1 MGPATDTS
9 LLQPGPLDRA
19 GPASSGRPSNDAAD
33 EFWRG
38 FVIQSQVVWALVIR
52 ETRTRFGAQRLGYLW
67 AVLEPALWIATFWGM
82 YAIANRR
89 IPHDLAPLPFLA
101 TAILTY
107 ELFSNNVSRIGDA
120 INGNKGLLFYPQVH
134 PIDLVWARALLES
147 ATIVLVFVALMLG
160 GALVTREIPRPDDLL
175 RVGVGLALS
184 ALLGTS
190 VGLVLCMLGVVV
202 PVVERLRG
210 PIMRPMFWLSGL
222 FYTLD
227 DAPVDARPLL
237 LWNPVL
243 HVIEYVRD
251 GWFAEYESPEASA
264 LYVLGYVLFF
274 FTLGLALERVVR
286 KRIDLS

>member
-1 MGPATDTS
+1 MAAATDS
-9 LLQPGPLDRA
+9 LESKPGQGAWLDEL
-19 GPASSGRPSNDAAD
+19 G
-33 EFWRG
+33 RG

-67 AVLEPALWIATFWGM
+67 ALLEPVLWIGTFWAM
-82 YAIANRR
+82 YSVANRR

-107 ELFSNNVSRIGDA
+107 DLFSNNVGRIGDA
-120 INGNKGLLFYPQVH
+120 VNGNKGLLFYPQVH

-147 ATIVLVFVALMLG
+147 ATIVLVFVVLMLG
-160 GALVTREIPRPDDLL
+160 GTLFSHELLAPDDAL
-175 RVGVGLALS
+175 RVGFGLVLA

-190 VGLVLCMLGVVV
+190 IGLVLCMLGVVV

-210 PIMRPMFWLSGL
+210 PLMRPMFWLSGL

-227 DAPVDARPLL
+227 DVPGNARTFLL
-237 LWNPVL
+237 YNPVL
-243 HVIEYVRD
+243 HVIEYVRAA
-251 GWFAEYESPEASA
+251 WFSEYDSPSVSA
-264 LYVLGYVLFF
+264 GYVLGNIIFF
-274 FTLGLALERVVR
+274 MALGLALERVVR